1 MGVDYLELGCFGK
14 VPCWEEHWQ
23 ETLSDPS
30 AHALRQWVSAGRE
43 ETGTEEAGGVR
54 FLFGLPESADLVVG
68 ILRPSRDKKSRSYP
82 FAVLSLFPRRPYR
95 KTYATLPLAL
105 VPTWEALSD
114 AWESLAGVADRSSFQ
129 EMLESTLVPSPP
141 EPRQTQ
147 ADYEAMQSEPLG
159 RMLAGPDGGPPRSL
173 PGDLGGLVSRL
184 KAAGAEG
191 LVAEVPVSQDL
202 AAAAFDVAFWIDMVN
217 RRFRFKRHEPAV
229 FIRETV
235 GERGRT
241 ALLSFGRLLPRDYAA
256 ILGAEGSASDV
267 ERLAEGKANA
277 ARGGQDASY
286 GEALKRGL

>member
-1 MGVDYLELGCFGK
+1 MSVEYLELGCFGK

-43 ETGTEEAGGVR
+43 ETGTEESGGVR

-68 ILRPSRDKKSRSYP
+68 ILRPSRDKKSRSFP

-105 VPTWEALSD
+105 VPAWEALSD
-114 AWESLAGVADRSSFQ
+114 AWESLAGVANRSSFQ

-141 EPRQTQ
+141 EPRQIQ
-147 ADYEAMQSEPLG
+147 ADYEAMQSEPLV
-159 RMLAGPDGGPPRSL
+159 RMLEGPDGGPPRSL
-173 PGDLGGLVSRL
+173 AGDLGGLVPRL
-184 KAAGAEG
+184 KSAGSDG
-191 LVAEVPVSQDL
+191 LVAEVPVSRDL
-202 AAAAFDVAFWIDMVN
+202 AAAAFDVAFWIDLVN
-217 RRFRFKRHEPAV
+217 RQFRFKRHEPAV
-229 FIRETV
+229 FIREAP
-235 GERGRT
+235 GEQGRT

-256 ILGAEGSASDV
+256 ILGAEGSAADV
-267 ERLAEGKANA
+267 TRLTEGRATD
-277 ARGGQDASY
+277 ARPAPEVSY